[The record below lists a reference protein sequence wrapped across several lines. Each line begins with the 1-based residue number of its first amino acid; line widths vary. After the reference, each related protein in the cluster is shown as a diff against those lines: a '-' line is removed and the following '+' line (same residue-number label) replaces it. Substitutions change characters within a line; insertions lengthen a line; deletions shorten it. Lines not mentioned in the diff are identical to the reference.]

1 MKRKIKLCGRLGEA
15 GFGPY
20 LEAALEPG
28 MTAAQ
33 ALSRLR
39 LAFGAQA
46 GLLRG
51 AVLATDSRVLR
62 PADPLPNSKRLAAL
76 PPVCG
81 G

>member
-1 MKRKIKLCGRLGEA
+1 MKRRIKLCGRLGEA

-20 LEAALEPG
+20 LETTLEPG
-28 MTAAQ
+28 LTAAA

-39 LAFGAQA
+39 LAFGARSE
-46 GLLRG
+46 LLKG
-51 AVLATDSRVLR
+51 AVLATDSRILR
-62 PADPLPNSKRLAAL
+62 PTDPLPKNKRLAAL